1 MSGVGVGLA
10 WTLGER
16 NSHPPTHTHT
26 SSVSPVD
33 HGSLVATLL
42 IAKTEAGVGGG
53 GVEQVACVLGA
64 SVFEGP

>member
-1 MSGVGVGLA
+1 MGSGLGLPGP
-10 WTLGER
+10 WER
-16 NSHPPTHTHT
+16 EIATPPLHTHT

-64 SVFEGP
+64 SVFEGR

>member
-16 NSHPPTHTHT
+16 NSPPTHT
-26 SSVSPVD
+26 SPVSPVD

-42 IAKTEAGVGGG
+42 IAKNEAGGEGAGSVCVGG
-53 GVEQVACVLGA
+53 ECI
-64 SVFEGP
+64 